1 MPSHILVLKRST
13 SQPITKRE
21 ERRIMRAPDV
31 KGRLQLLRLQL
42 KQLRSLLRILEIR
55 LPAPIPIKKQ
65 PKSDI
70 LR

>member
-1 MPSHILVLKRST
+1 MNV
-13 SQPITKRE
+13 
-21 ERRIMRAPDV
+21 PDA

>member
-1 MPSHILVLKRST
+1 MPSHIHVLKRST

-21 ERRIMRAPDV
+21 ERRIMRVPDV